1 MAIFPKIKMRAV
13 FLRIAL
19 IVLCQTSAAAQTN
32 GPHGLVVFKNMQKDA
47 IHANNLCVPMV
58 IMVSQ
63 FSCAYCEKLREQ
75 VLLPLLKSGEFDN
88 KALFRELLIDPDEY
102 VVDLA
107 GQSVTGMHV
116 ATGYLENI
124 VTPTMLIIDS
134 FGNELV
140 ERIIGISNIDFY
152 SAYLETQ
159 INTAYQ
165 KSKAG
170 CSINEVE
177 K

>member
-13 FLRIAL
+13 FLSIAL
-19 IVLCQTSAAAQTN
+19 IVLCQTSAAAQTG

-47 IHANNLCVPMV
+47 VHASKSCLPMV
-58 IMVSQ
+58 VMVSQ

-102 VVDLA
+102 VIDLA

-116 ATGYLENI
+116 AKGYLENI

-134 FGNELV
+134 SGKELV

-165 KSKAG
+165 KSKAA
-170 CSINEVE
+170 CSINQVE